1 MAKYLYKA
9 VSADGKNMQ
18 GIIEAETVESF
29 KAQLK
34 QAGLF
39 CLSYSLEAEAPA
51 SISTVFGG
59 KIPLKELSV
68 ICRQFAA
75 MLGAGISVVKCLDV
89 LCQQT
94 ENQRAR
100 SVLDAVMQDV
110 RKGSSL
116 HQAMS
121 RQEHAFPFYLV
132 SSVESG
138 EESGTLD
145 AVMNRMAE
153 YFEKQYKTAASIR
166 SSLTY
171 PIILAIL
178 CIIVVIGMLTFVVP
192 KFISMF
198 ASSGTELPGPTRALI
213 AISDF
218 LMNQWY
224 VVALVVG
231 AVVALVFLLKRMPS
245 TRSGWDKAG
254 LGAPIF
260 GKMRKIVLTA
270 KFAHTLSTLTSSGI
284 SMLVALEVVSRVIG
298 NWYIAD
304 CVAVMIEDLKKGLTL
319 SQSLRKFDVFP
330 PMFKSMVAIGE
341 ESGQI
346 DSLLEKTAAFY
357 DDESDIAVKRMVAM
371 VEPLMI
377 IVMAVIIGFI
387 VISIILPIYTMYQN
401 MYT

>member
-9 VSADGKNMQ
+9 VSADGRNMQ
-18 GIIEAETVESF
+18 GVIEAETVDSF

-39 CLSYSLEAEAPA
+39 CLSYTLEENA
-51 SISTVFGG
+51 SAAGSIFAG
-59 KIPLKELSV
+59 KIPLKELSI

-75 MLGAGISVVKCLDV
+75 MLNAGVSVVKCLDV

-94 ENQRAR
+94 ASAR
-100 SVLDAVMQDV
+100 VKSVLDTVMQDV

-121 RQEHAFPFYLV
+121 KQGSAFPFYLI

-145 AVMNRMAE
+145 SVMNRMAE

-166 SSLTY
+166 ASLTY

-178 CIIVVIGMLTFVVP
+178 CVVVVIGMLTFVVP
-192 KFISMF
+192 KFIGMF
-198 ASSGTELPGPTRALI
+198 AASSSALPMPTQVLI
-213 AISDF
+213 GISDF
-218 LMNQWY
+218 ILNQWY
-224 VVALVVG
+224 IVALVVG
-231 AVVALVFLLKRMPS
+231 AVVAGIFLLKRMPS
-245 TRSGWDKAG
+245 TRTAWDSGMLKI
-254 LGAPIF
+254 PIF
-260 GKMRKIVLTA
+260 GKMRRTVLTA
-270 KFAHTLSTLTSSGI
+270 KFAHTLSTLTTSGI

-298 NWYIAD
+298 NWYIAH
-304 CVAVMIEDLKKGLTL
+304 CIAIIIEDLKKGLTL
-319 SQSLRKFDVFP
+319 SQSMRKFDVFP

-346 DSLLEKTAAFY
+346 DTLLAKTAAFY
-357 DDESDIAVKRMVAM
+357 DDEADLAVKRMVSM

-377 IVMAVIIGFI
+377 IIMAVIIGFI
-387 VISIILPIYTMYQN
+387 VVAIILPIYTMYQN

>member
-1 MAKYLYKA
+1 MARYLYKA
-9 VSADGKNMQ
+9 VNVDGKNMQ
-18 GIIEAETVESF
+18 GAIEAETAESF

-39 CLSYSLEAEAPA
+39 CLSYSLEEEAAPA
-51 SISTVFGG
+51 AITFGG

-75 MLGAGISVVKCLDV
+75 MLNAGISVVKCLDV

-94 ENQRAR
+94 ANQHVKN
-100 SVLDAVMQDV
+100 VLDGVMQDV
-110 RKGSSL
+110 RRGSSL
-116 HQAMS
+116 HHAMS
-121 RQEHAFPFYLV
+121 NQENAFPFYLI

-192 KFISMF
+192 QFVSMF
-198 ASSGTELPGPTRALI
+198 ATSGTQLPGPTQALI

-218 LMNQWY
+218 MVNQWY
-224 VVALVVG
+224 VVALVAA
-231 AVVALVFLLKRMPS
+231 AVAALVFLLKRMPS
-245 TRSGWDKAG
+245 TRSGWDKG
-254 LGAPIF
+254 LLNMPIV
-260 GKMRKIVLTA
+260 GKMRRVVITA

-298 NWYIAD
+298 NWYVAD
-304 CVAVMIEDLKKGLTL
+304 CVAIMIEDLKKGLSL

-357 DDESDIAVKRMVAM
+357 DDESDIAIKRMVSM

-377 IVMAVIIGFI
+377 IIMAVIIGFI
-387 VISIILPIYTMYQN
+387 VIAIILPIYTMYQN
-401 MYT
+401 MYS